1 MPMLD
6 LTQAKPFTPAPEL
19 VISDLETLKVLA
31 DPLRLSILEFLMR
44 PSTVKR
50 IAEKI
55 NKPATKLYYHFN
67 LLEKHG
73 LIVLVDTRIVSGII
87 EKHYQAAARVYRV
100 AKNLLAPGSDEFD
113 EGLELTLN
121 GVFTSTKQEIL
132 ANIHDATIDMAEDA
146 PWHRR
151 MTLSNHRFELTPKQY
166 EKLHHTLKGI
176 LNEYSDLSQ
185 DNQDR
190 GTQTMSLKMLLVSYP
205 IVTDDMDAAESGEQ
219 DEQS

>member
-1 MPMLD
+1 MLD

-31 DPLRLSILEFLMR
+31 DPLRLSILEYLMR

-113 EGLELTLN
+113 EGLELTLT

-132 ANIHDATIDMAEDA
+132 ANIHDATIDMTEEA

-151 MTLSNHRFELTPKQY
+151 MTLNNYRFELTPKQY
-166 EKLHHTLKGI
+166 EKLHNALKGL
-176 LNEYSDLSQ
+176 LNEYNDLSQ

-190 GTQTMSLKMLLVSYP
+190 GTQTASLKMLMVSYP
-205 IVTDDMDAAESGEQ
+205 IVTDDVDGAAENEEQ